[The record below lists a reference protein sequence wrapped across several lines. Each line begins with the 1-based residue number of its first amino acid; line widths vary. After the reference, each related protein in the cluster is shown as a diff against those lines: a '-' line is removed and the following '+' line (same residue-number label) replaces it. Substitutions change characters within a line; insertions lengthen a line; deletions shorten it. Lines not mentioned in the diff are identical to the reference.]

1 MGLAK
6 KLVPFLIVHVY
17 ESAQKYLPSMLTEKQ
32 IEDQQEFERKQISG
46 GLHKLRTNTEKLEE
60 KTYASATVYGSAC
73 VNSILPDLIAFIDSK
88 KDKFLTQAGK
98 NFVVFHKHI
107 LPSESSIQ
115 ALLSCKVVF
124 DHVFSPQQ
132 KKHYITTIA
141 MAIGSALEGEAQM
154 EYYEKEA
161 PALLTTL
168 KKNYWHQAK
177 GTEYKRKC
185 IQTLMH
191 KQNITPWVRWDKT
204 TKVKVGTFLM
214 DCLME
219 VSGWFERDLIIKG
232 RKRYAVLNPTEL
244 LIKQHAQIMRMA
256 ELFSPLAK
264 PMLIPPRNWN
274 PLQDGGYYLNELTRC
289 HGLIRRTDDGLI
301 QGEIPYEFINKI
313 QKVSYKLNPFIVGV
327 AKELEERGISVGK
340 FRPVIQHEI
349 PPKPPEE
356 ASKEVWK
363 SWKKQ
368 ATISRNLQAAEVRK
382 SCRTRMTM
390 EVVREF
396 EGKNYYIPWSFDYRG
411 RAYPIPNLLTPQ
423 DTDFGKSL
431 ILFSEGAKIT
441 PKGLEWIKFQLATTY
456 GLDKATMQE
465 RLEWVSIPANQ
476 DLVFR
481 IVKDPIK
488 YIADWENADEPW
500 LFLAAAN
507 EYVSLILGHTDVTHL
522 PVAVDA
528 TCSGLQIL
536 AGLAKDASTARM
548 VNVIGSEKPQDA
560 YATIASRSME
570 AIPDRLKPHWDRKV
584 TKRCVMTIPY
594 NAKPFS
600 NRSYI
605 RDAFKEKGVDVD
617 KEELTQCVQAVRSAM
632 NVVVPGAMRVMK
644 WIETE
649 IARAIKSGADEIK
662 WTTPSGFNVKQ
673 RLMKTKS
680 TVIRTQLMGRCEV
693 HVSGAETGVDLKH
706 HKNATAPNLIHS
718 LDASLLH
725 MAVMNFNEPIALI
738 HDSVLCRAT
747 DMCKLST
754 LVRDTYMR
762 LFAEHEPLTDFALAI
777 GAEEQPPIIGDLKP
791 EAVIDSQYFFC

>member
-1 MGLAK
+1 
-6 KLVPFLIVHVY
+6 
-17 ESAQKYLPSMLTEKQ
+17 MLTEKQ
-32 IEDQQEFERKQISG
+32 IDDQQEFERKQING
-46 GLHKLRTNTEKLEE
+46 GLHKLRSNTEKLEE

-73 VNSILPDLIAFIDSK
+73 VNSIMPDLIAFIDSK
-88 KDKFLTQAGK
+88 KERYKTIGAKDNVLL
-98 NFVVFHKHI
+98 HKHVF
-107 LPSESSIQ
+107 PANTAVQ
-115 ALLSCKVVF
+115 ALLICKVVF
-124 DHVFSPQQ
+124 DHVFSPREKQ
-132 KKHYITTIA
+132 HFITNIA
-141 MAIGSALEGEAQM
+141 LAIGAALEAEAQM
-154 EYYEKEA
+154 EYYEQEA

-191 KQNITPWVRWDKT
+191 KTSITPWIRWDKT

-219 VSGWFERDLIIKG
+219 VSGWFERDLIVKG

-244 LIKQHAQIMRMA
+244 LIKQHAEIMRMA

-264 PMLIPPRNWN
+264 PMHIPPRNWHA
-274 PLQDGGYYLNELTRC
+274 LQDGGYYLNDLTRC
-289 HGLIRRTDDGLI
+289 HQFIRRSNGGLI

-313 QKVSYKLNPFIVGV
+313 QKVSYTLNPFIVGV

-363 SWKKQ
+363 SWKKE
-368 ATISRNLQAAEVRK
+368 ATIARNLQAAEVRK

-396 EGKNYYIPWSFDYRG
+396 EGKEYFIPWSFDYRG

-431 ILFSEGAKIT
+431 IMFSKGEKIT
-441 PKGLEWIKFQLATTY
+441 GTGADWIAFQVATTY

-465 RLEWVSIPANQ
+465 RLTWSHNNWSLISRVAT
-476 DLVFR
+476 
-481 IVKDPIK
+481 DPLGN
-488 YIADWENADEPW
+488 IADWEHADEPW
-500 LFLAAAN
+500 LFLAACEEFHQVIITEN
-507 EYVSLILGHTDVTHL
+507 RSHTHL

-548 VNVIGSEKPQDA
+548 VNVIGSNKPQDA
-560 YATIASRSME
+560 YATIASRSIE

-605 RDAFKEKGVDVD
+605 RDAFKEKGVEVD
-617 KEELTQCVQAVRSAM
+617 KEELTLCVSAVRKAM
-632 NVVVPGAMRVMK
+632 EQVVPGAMRVMK

-649 IARAIKSGADEIK
+649 IARAVRAGADEIR

-673 RLMKTKS
+673 RLMKRQS
-680 TVIRTQLMGRCEV
+680 TIIKTQLMGRCEV
-693 HVSGAETGVDLKH
+693 HVAGAETGVDLKH

-725 MAVMNFNEPIALI
+725 LAVMGTNFPIALI

-754 LVRDTYMR
+754 LVRKTYMT

>member
-1 MGLAK
+1 
-6 KLVPFLIVHVY
+6 
-17 ESAQKYLPSMLTEKQ
+17 MLTEKQ
-32 IEDQQEFERKQISG
+32 IDDQQEFERKQISG
-46 GLHKLRTNTEKLEE
+46 GLQKLRSNTTKLEE

-73 VNSILPDLIAFIDSK
+73 VNSIMPDLIAFIDSK
-88 KDKFLTQAGK
+88 KERYKTIGARDNVLL
-98 NFVVFHKHI
+98 HKHVF
-107 LPSESSIQ
+107 PAETAVQ
-115 ALLSCKVVF
+115 ALLTCKVVF

-132 KKHYITTIA
+132 KKHSVTTIA
-141 MAIGSALEGEAQM
+141 MAIGAALEAEAQM
-154 EYYEKEA
+154 EYYDKEA
-161 PALLTTL
+161 PALLATL

-191 KQNITPWVRWDKT
+191 KQNITPWIRWDT
-204 TKVKVGTFLM
+204 ATKVKVGTFLM

-219 VSGWFERDLIIKG
+219 VSGWFERDLRRKG
-232 RKRYAVLNPTEL
+232 RKTVAVFIPSEL
-244 LIKQHAQIMRMA
+244 LIKQHADIMRMA

-264 PMLIPPRNWN
+264 PMCIPPRNWN
-274 PLQDGGYYLNELTRC
+274 PLQDGGYYLNDLTRC
-289 HGLIRRTDDGLI
+289 HNFIRRSNHALI

-313 QKVSYKLNPFIVGV
+313 QKVSYKLNPFIVKV
-327 AKELEERGISVGK
+327 AKELEERGVSVGK

-363 SWKKQ
+363 SWKKE
-368 ATISRNLQAAEVRK
+368 ATIARNLQAAEVRK

-396 EGKNYYIPWSFDYRG
+396 EGKEYYIPWSFDYRG

-431 ILFSEGAKIT
+431 ILFSEGKKIT
-441 PKGLEWIKFQLATTY
+441 KKGMDWIKFQLATTY

-465 RLEWVSIPANQ
+465 RLDWIENGENRE
-476 DLVFR
+476 LVHR
-481 IVKDPIK
+481 VWSDPIGN
-488 YIADWENADEPW
+488 IADWENADEPW
-500 LFLAAAN
+500 LFLAACV
-507 EYVSLILGHTDVTHL
+507 EWYELYYEHRDETHL

-536 AGLAKDASTARM
+536 AGLAKDASTAVM

-560 YATIASRSME
+560 YATIASRSVE

-605 RDAFKEKGVDVD
+605 RDAFKEKGIDVE
-617 KEELTQCVQAVRSAM
+617 KEELTQCVSAVRAAM

-644 WIETE
+644 WIEQE
-649 IARAIKSGADEIK
+649 VSRAIKSGADEIR
-662 WTTPSGFNVKQ
+662 WTTPSGFIVRQ
-673 RLMKTKS
+673 RLMKTAKQ
-680 TVIRTQLMGRCEV
+680 IIQTQLMGRCAV
-693 HVSGAETGVDLKH
+693 HISGAETGVDLKH

-725 MAVMNFNEPIALI
+725 IAVMETNFPIALI

-754 LVRDTYMR
+754 LVRKTYMR

>member
-1 MGLAK
+1 
-6 KLVPFLIVHVY
+6 
-17 ESAQKYLPSMLTEKQ
+17 MLTEQQ
-32 IEDQQEFERKQISG
+32 IEDQQNYERKQIQG
-46 GLHKLRTNTEKLEE
+46 GLDKLRTNTTKLEE

-73 VNSILPDLIAFIDSK
+73 VSSILPDLIAFIDSK
-88 KDKFLTQAGK
+88 KEKFLTQAGK
-98 NFVVFHKHI
+98 NYAIFHKHI
-107 LPSESSIQ
+107 LPSGSEVQ
-115 ALLSCKVVF
+115 ALLTCKVVF

-132 KKHYITTIA
+132 KKHSVTTIA
-141 MAIGSALEGEAQM
+141 IAIGAAIEAEAQM
-154 EYYEKEA
+154 EYYDKEA

-191 KQNITPWVRWDKT
+191 KTNISPWVHWDKT

-219 VSGWFERDLIIKG
+219 VSGWFERDLVRKG
-232 RKRYAVLNPTEL
+232 RKTIAIFVPSSL
-244 LIKQHAQIMRMA
+244 LIKQHAEIMRMA

-264 PMLIPPRNWN
+264 PMLIPPRNWYAI
-274 PLQDGGYYLNELTRC
+274 QDGGYYLNDLTRC
-289 HGLIRRTDDGLI
+289 HNLIRKTDDGLI
-301 QGEIPYEFINKI
+301 QGEIPYEFINKV
-313 QKVSYKLNPFIVGV
+313 QQVSYKLNPFIVEV
-327 AKELEERGISVGK
+327 AKELEDRGISVGK
-340 FRPVIQHEI
+340 FRPVIQHTI

-356 ASKEVWK
+356 ASKDVWK
-363 SWKKQ
+363 EWKKQ
-368 ATISRNLQAAEVRK
+368 ATIARNLQAAEVRK

-390 EVVREF
+390 EVVKEF
-396 EGKNYYIPWSFDYRG
+396 EDEVFYIPWSFDYRG
-411 RAYPIPNLLTPQ
+411 RAYPIPSLLTPQ

-431 ILFSEGAKIT
+431 ILFNEGAKIT
-441 PKGLEWIKFQLATTY
+441 KKGMEWIKFQLATTY

-465 RLEWVSIPANQ
+465 RLDWIDDYQNRA
-476 DLVFR
+476 
-481 IVKDPIK
+481 IVERVWRDPVGN
-488 YIADWENADEPW
+488 IADWENADEPW
-500 LFLAAAN
+500 LFLAACN
-507 EYVSLILGHTDVTHL
+507 EWYELHYEHRFHTHL

-560 YATIASRSME
+560 YATIAAKSMD

-617 KEELTQCVQAVRSAM
+617 REELTQCVKAVRSAM
-632 NVVVPGAMRVMK
+632 NEVVPGAMSVMK
-644 WIETE
+644 WIEQE
-649 IARAIKSGADEIK
+649 IARAIRTGANEIR

-673 RLMKTKS
+673 KLMKYKS
-680 TVIRTQLMGRCEV
+680 TIIRTQLMGRCEV
-693 HVSGAETGVDLKH
+693 YVAGAETGVDLNH

-725 MAVMNFNEPIALI
+725 LATTSTNFPIALI
-738 HDSVLCRAT
+738 HDSVLCRGT
-747 DMCKLST
+747 DMCKLSS
-754 LVRDTYMR
+754 LVRKTYMT

-777 GAEEQPPIIGDLKP
+777 GAEENPPIIGDLKP

>member
-1 MGLAK
+1 
-6 KLVPFLIVHVY
+6 
-17 ESAQKYLPSMLTEKQ
+17 MLTEKQ

-46 GLHKLRTNTEKLEE
+46 GLHRLRSNTTKLEE

-73 VNSILPDLIAFIDSK
+73 MSSILPDLIAFIDSK
-88 KDKFLTQAGK
+88 KEKYLNIAGK
-98 NFVVFHKHI
+98 NMQVFHKHI
-107 LPSESSIQ
+107 LPTESPIQ
-115 ALLSCKVVF
+115 AMLSCKVVF
-124 DHVFSPQQ
+124 DHVFSPVS
-132 KKHYITTIA
+132 KKHGLTTIA
-141 MAIGSALEGEAQM
+141 RAVGSALEGEAQM

-161 PALLTTL
+161 PALLATL
-168 KKNYWHQAK
+168 KKNYWHQAR

-191 KQNITPWVRWDKT
+191 KQSISPWIGWDATSKI
-204 TKVKVGTFLM
+204 KVGLFFI
-214 DCLME
+214 DCLCE
-219 VSGWFERDLIIKG
+219 VSGWFERDLTIKG
-232 RKRYAVLNPTEL
+232 RKTYSILKPSEI
-244 LIKQHAQIMRMA
+244 LIKHHDEILRMA

-264 PMLIPPRNWN
+264 PMLIPPRNWH
-274 PLQDGGYYLNELTRC
+274 PLQDGGYYLNDLTRC
-289 HGLIRRTDDGLI
+289 HQLIRRSDPTLI
-301 QGEIPYEFINKI
+301 QGEITYEFINKI
-313 QKVSYKLNPFIVGV
+313 QKVSYKLNPFIVKV

-340 FRPVIQHEI
+340 FRPVMQHEV
-349 PPKPPEE
+349 PPKPPNMDDPE
-356 ASKEVWK
+356 AKRKWK
-363 SWKKQ
+363 TEAKI
-368 ATISRNLQAAEVRK
+368 ARELQAAEVRK

-390 EVVREF
+390 DVVREF
-396 EGKNYYIPWSFDYRG
+396 EGKEYFIPWSFDYRG

-431 ILFSEGAKIT
+431 ILFSEGVKIT
-441 PKGLEWIKFQLATTY
+441 PKGMEWLKFQVATTY

-465 RLEWVSIPANQ
+465 RLEWVDNPENHE
-476 DLVFR
+476 LCCR
-481 IVKDPIK
+481 IVRDPITN
-488 YIADWENADEPW
+488 IADWENADEPW
-500 LFLAAAN
+500 LFLAAAE
-507 EYVSLILGHTDVTHL
+507 EYIHLHYGHTDMTYL

-536 AGLAKDASTARM
+536 AGLSKDASTARM

-617 KEELTQCVQAVRSAM
+617 KEELTQCVSAVRAAM
-632 NVVVPGAMRVMK
+632 NVVVPGAMNVMK

-649 IARAIKSGADEIK
+649 IARAIKGGADEIR
-662 WTTPSGFNVKQ
+662 WTTPSGFIVKQ
-673 RLMKTKS
+673 RLMKTAKTRIES
-680 TVIRTQLMGRCEV
+680 QLMGSVRISI
-693 HVSGAETGVDLKH
+693 SGAETGVDLKH

-725 MAVMNFNEPIALI
+725 LAVSEVNFPIALI

-754 LVRDTYMR
+754 LVRKTYMS

>member
-1 MGLAK
+1 
-6 KLVPFLIVHVY
+6 
-17 ESAQKYLPSMLTEKQ
+17 MLTEKQ

-46 GLHKLRTNTEKLEE
+46 GLHKLKSNTQKLEE
-60 KTYASATVYGSAC
+60 KTYASATVYGSA
-73 VNSILPDLIAFIDSK
+73 SISSIMPDLIAYIDSK
-88 KDKFLTQAGK
+88 KDKFLIKAGK
-98 NFVVFHKHI
+98 DHALFHKHI
-107 LPSESSIQ
+107 LPCESSIQ
-115 ALLSCKVVF
+115 ALLTCKVAF
-124 DHVFSPQQ
+124 DHVFSPQY
-132 KKHYITTIA
+132 KKHTVTVIA
-141 MAIGSALEGEAQM
+141 TAIGSAIEAEAQM
-154 EYYEKEA
+154 EYYEKQA
-161 PALLTTL
+161 PALLATL

-191 KQNITPWVRWDKT
+191 KQNLTPWVRWDAH

-219 VSGWFERDLIIKG
+219 VSGWFERDLIVKG

-244 LIKQHAQIMRMA
+244 LVKQHDEIMRMA

-264 PMLIPPRNWN
+264 PMLIPPRNWYH
-274 PLQDGGYYLNELTRC
+274 LQDGGYYLNDLNRC
-289 HGLIRRTDDGLI
+289 HQLIRRTDHGLI
-301 QGEIPYEFINKI
+301 QGEIPYQFINKI
-313 QKVSYKLNPFIVGV
+313 QQVSYKLNPFIVEV

-349 PPKPPEE
+349 PPKPHEDAE
-356 ASKEVWK
+356 KEIWK
-363 SWKKQ
+363 SWKRE
-368 ATISRNLQAAEVRK
+368 ATIARNLQAAEVRK

-396 EGKNYYIPWSFDYRG
+396 EGKEYYIPWSFDYRG

-431 ILFSEGAKIT
+431 ILFSEGEKIT
-441 PKGLEWIKFQLATTY
+441 PKGMEWLKFQLATTY
-456 GLDKATMQE
+456 GLDKATMDE
-465 RLEWVSIPANQ
+465 RLAWIENSQNHE
-476 DLVFR
+476 LCCR
-481 IVKDPIK
+481 IVRDPIGN
-488 YIADWENADEPW
+488 IADWEHADEPW

-507 EYVSLILGHTDVTHL
+507 EYINLYYGHTDMTHL

-617 KEELTQCVQAVRSAM
+617 KEELTLCVNAVRSAM
-632 NVVVPGAMRVMK
+632 NIVVPGAMRVMK

-662 WTTPSGFNVKQ
+662 WVTPSGFKVNQ
-673 RLMKTKS
+673 RLMKRKS
-680 TVIRTQLMGRCEV
+680 TVIQTQLMGRCEV
-693 HVSGAETGVDLKH
+693 HVAGVETGVDLKH

-725 MAVMNFNEPIALI
+725 LAVMGTNFPIALI

-747 DMCKLST
+747 DMCNLST
-754 LVRDTYMR
+754 LVRKTYMT
-762 LFAEHEPLTDFALAI
+762 LFAENEPLTDFALAI
-777 GAEEQPPIIGDLKP
+777 GAESEPPIIGDLEPSK
-791 EAVIDSQYFFC
+791 VIESTYFFC

>member
-1 MGLAK
+1 
-6 KLVPFLIVHVY
+6 
-17 ESAQKYLPSMLTEKQ
+17 MLTEQQ
-32 IEDQQEFERKQISG
+32 IEDQQNYERKQIQG
-46 GLHKLRTNTEKLEE
+46 GLDKLRTNTTKLEE

-73 VNSILPDLIAFIDSK
+73 VSSILPDLIAFIDSK
-88 KDKFLTQAGK
+88 KEKFLTQAGK
-98 NFVVFHKHI
+98 NYAIFHKHI
-107 LPSESSIQ
+107 LPSGSEVQ
-115 ALLSCKVVF
+115 ALLTCKVVF

-132 KKHYITTIA
+132 KKHSVTTIA
-141 MAIGSALEGEAQM
+141 IAIGAAIEAEAQM
-154 EYYEKEA
+154 EYYDKEA

-191 KQNITPWVRWDKT
+191 KTNISPWVHWDKT

-219 VSGWFERDLIIKG
+219 VSGWFERDLVRKG
-232 RKRYAVLNPTEL
+232 RKTIAIFVPSSL
-244 LIKQHAQIMRMA
+244 LIKQHAEIMRMA

-264 PMLIPPRNWN
+264 PMLIPPRNWYAI
-274 PLQDGGYYLNELTRC
+274 QDGGYYLNDLTRC
-289 HGLIRRTDDGLI
+289 HNLIRKTDDGLI
-301 QGEIPYEFINKI
+301 QGEIPYEFINKV
-313 QKVSYKLNPFIVGV
+313 QQVSYKLNPFIVEV
-327 AKELEERGISVGK
+327 AKELEDRGISVGK
-340 FRPVIQHEI
+340 FRPVIQHTI

-356 ASKEVWK
+356 ASKDVWK
-363 SWKKQ
+363 EWKKQ
-368 ATISRNLQAAEVRK
+368 ATIARNLQAAEVRK

-390 EVVREF
+390 EVVKEF
-396 EGKNYYIPWSFDYRG
+396 EDEVFYIPWSFDYRG
-411 RAYPIPNLLTPQ
+411 RAYPIPSLLTPQ

-431 ILFSEGAKIT
+431 ILFNEGAKIT
-441 PKGLEWIKFQLATTY
+441 KKGMEWIKFQLATTY

-465 RLEWVSIPANQ
+465 RLDWIDDYQNRA
-476 DLVFR
+476 
-481 IVKDPIK
+481 IVERVWRDPVGN
-488 YIADWENADEPW
+488 IADWENADEPW
-500 LFLAAAN
+500 LFLAACN
-507 EYVSLILGHTDVTHL
+507 EWYELHYEHRFHTHL

-560 YATIASRSME
+560 YATIAAKSMD

-617 KEELTQCVQAVRSAM
+617 REELTQCVKAVRSAM
-632 NVVVPGAMRVMK
+632 NEVVPGAMSVMK
-644 WIETE
+644 WIEQE
-649 IARAIKSGADEIK
+649 IARAIRTGANEIR

-673 RLMKTKS
+673 KLMKYKS
-680 TVIRTQLMGRCEV
+680 TIIRTQLMGRCEV
-693 HVSGAETGVDLKH
+693 YVAGAETGVDLNH

-725 MAVMNFNEPIALI
+725 LATTSTNFPIALI
-738 HDSVLCRAT
+738 HDSVLCRGT
-747 DMCKLST
+747 DMCKLSS
-754 LVRDTYMR
+754 LVRKTYMT
-762 LFAEHEPLTDFALAI
+762 LFAEHAPLTDFALAI

>member
-1 MGLAK
+1 
-6 KLVPFLIVHVY
+6 
-17 ESAQKYLPSMLTEKQ
+17 MLTEKQ
-32 IEDQQEFERKQISG
+32 IDDQQEFERKCISG
-46 GLHKLRTNTEKLEE
+46 GLHKLESNTTKLEE

-88 KDKFLTQAGK
+88 KDKFLIKAGK
-98 NFVVFHKHI
+98 DYAVFHKHI
-107 LPSESSIQ
+107 LPSESPIQ
-115 ALLSCKVVF
+115 ALLCCKVIF
-124 DHVFSPQQ
+124 DHVFSPQL
-132 KKHYITTIA
+132 KKHEITTMA
-141 MAIGSALEGEAQM
+141 MAIGAALEAEAQM

-161 PALLTTL
+161 PALLNTL

-177 GTEYKRKC
+177 GTEYKRKS

-191 KQNITPWVRWDKT
+191 KTSITPWVHWDKP

-219 VSGWFERDLIIKG
+219 VSGWFERDLVRKG
-232 RKRYAVLNPTEL
+232 RKTISVLNPSEQ
-244 LIKQHAQIMRMA
+244 LIKHHDEIMRMA
-256 ELFSPLAK
+256 GIFSPLAK
-264 PMLIPPRNWN
+264 PMLIPPRNWHA
-274 PLQDGGYYLNELTRC
+274 LQDGGYYLNDLTRC
-289 HGLIRRTDDGLI
+289 HNLIRRTDHGLI
-301 QGEIPYEFINKI
+301 QGEIPYQFINKI
-313 QKVSYKLNPFIVGV
+313 QQVQYKLNPFIVKV

-363 SWKKQ
+363 SWKRE
-368 ATISRNLQAAEVRK
+368 ATIARNLQAAEVRK

-396 EGKNYYIPWSFDYRG
+396 EDKDYYIPWSFDYRG
-411 RAYPIPNLLTPQ
+411 RVYPIPNLLTPQ

-431 ILFSEGAKIT
+431 ILFSEGVKIT
-441 PKGLEWIKFQLATTY
+441 KKGMEWIKFQLATTY

-465 RLEWVSIPANQ
+465 RLDWIENGENRE
-476 DLVFR
+476 LVHR
-481 IVKDPIK
+481 VWSDPIGN
-488 YIADWENADEPW
+488 IADWENADEPW
-500 LFLAAAN
+500 LFLAACN
-507 EYVSLILGHTDVTHL
+507 EWYELYYEHRYETHL

-617 KEELTQCVQAVRSAM
+617 KEELTLCVNAVRAAM
-632 NVVVPGAMRVMK
+632 NIVVPGAMRVMK

-649 IARAIKSGADEIK
+649 IARAIKTGADEIR

-673 RLMKTKS
+673 RLMKRKS
-680 TVIRTQLMGRCEV
+680 TVIQTQLMGRCEV
-693 HVSGAETGVDLKH
+693 HVAGVETGVDLKH

-725 MAVMNFNEPIALI
+725 MSVMNFNKPIAVI

-754 LVRDTYMR
+754 LVRDTYMT
-762 LFAEHEPLTDFALAI
+762 LFAKHEPLTDFALAI
-777 GAEEQPPIIGDLKP
+777 GAEENPPIIGDLKP

>member
-1 MGLAK
+1 
-6 KLVPFLIVHVY
+6 
-17 ESAQKYLPSMLTEKQ
+17 MLTEKQ
-32 IEDQQEFERKQISG
+32 IEDQQEFERRQISG
-46 GLHKLRTNTEKLEE
+46 GLQKLRSNTTKLEE

-73 VNSILPDLIAFIDSK
+73 VNSIMPDLIAFIDSK
-88 KDKFLTQAGK
+88 KDKFLTQAGR
-98 NFVVFHKHI
+98 NFHVFHKHI
-107 LPSESSIQ
+107 LPSSSEIQ
-115 ALLSCKVVF
+115 ALLTCKVVF

-132 KKHYITTIA
+132 KKHLITTIA
-141 MAIGSALEGEAQM
+141 MAIGTALEAEAQM
-154 EYYEKEA
+154 EYYDKEA
-161 PALLTTL
+161 PALLATL

-191 KQNITPWVRWDKT
+191 KQNITPWIRWDKT

-219 VSGWFERDLIIKG
+219 VSGWFERDLIVKG

-244 LIKQHAQIMRMA
+244 LIQHHDQIMRMA

-264 PMLIPPRNWN
+264 PMSIPPRNWN

-289 HGLIRRTDDGLI
+289 HNLIRRTDHGLI

-313 QKVSYKLNPFIVGV
+313 QKVSYKLNPFIVKV
-327 AKELEERGISVGK
+327 AKELEEKGISVGK

-363 SWKKQ
+363 SWKKE
-368 ATISRNLQAAEVRK
+368 ATIARNLQAAEVRK

-396 EGKNYYIPWSFDYRG
+396 EGKDYYIPWSFDYRG

-431 ILFSEGAKIT
+431 ILFSEGVKIT
-441 PKGLEWIKFQLATTY
+441 KKGMDWIKFQLATTY

-465 RLEWVSIPANQ
+465 RLEWIEKGENRE
-476 DLVFR
+476 LVHR
-481 IVKDPIK
+481 VWSDPIGN
-488 YIADWENADEPW
+488 IADWENADEPW
-500 LFLAAAN
+500 LFLAACV
-507 EYVSLILGHTDVTHL
+507 EWYELHYEHRDETHL

-548 VNVIGSEKPQDA
+548 VNVIGSNKPQDA

-570 AIPDRLKPHWDRKV
+570 AIPDRLKPYWDRKV

-617 KEELTQCVQAVRSAM
+617 KEELTQCVNAVRAAM
-632 NVVVPGAMRVMK
+632 NVVVPGAMSVMK

-649 IARAIKSGADEIK
+649 IARAIRSGADEIR
-662 WTTPSGFNVKQ
+662 WTTPSGFNVRQ

-680 TVIRTQLMGRCEV
+680 TVIQTQLMGRCEV
-693 HVSGAETGVDLKH
+693 HVAGAETGVDLKH

-725 MAVMNFNEPIALI
+725 MAVMNFNAPIALI

>member
-1 MGLAK
+1 
-6 KLVPFLIVHVY
+6 
-17 ESAQKYLPSMLTEKQ
+17 MLTEQQ
-32 IEDQQEFERKQISG
+32 IEDQQNYERKQIQG
-46 GLHKLRTNTEKLEE
+46 GLDKLRTNTTKLEE

-73 VNSILPDLIAFIDSK
+73 VSSILPDLIAFIDSK
-88 KDKFLTQAGK
+88 KEKFLTQAGK
-98 NFVVFHKHI
+98 NYAIFHKHI
-107 LPSESSIQ
+107 LPSGSEVQ
-115 ALLSCKVVF
+115 ALLTCKVVF

-132 KKHYITTIA
+132 KKHSVTTIA
-141 MAIGSALEGEAQM
+141 IAIGAAIEAEAQM
-154 EYYEKEA
+154 EYYDKEA

-191 KQNITPWVRWDKT
+191 KTNISPWVHWDKT

-219 VSGWFERDLIIKG
+219 VSGWFERDLVRKG
-232 RKRYAVLNPTEL
+232 RKTIAIFVPSSL
-244 LIKQHAQIMRMA
+244 LIKQHAEIMRMA

-264 PMLIPPRNWN
+264 PMLIPPRNWYAI
-274 PLQDGGYYLNELTRC
+274 QDGGYYLNDLTRC
-289 HGLIRRTDDGLI
+289 HNLIRKTDDGLI
-301 QGEIPYEFINKI
+301 QGEIPYEFINKV
-313 QKVSYKLNPFIVGV
+313 QQVSYKLNPFIVEV
-327 AKELEERGISVGK
+327 AKELEDRGISVGK
-340 FRPVIQHEI
+340 FRPVIQHTI

-356 ASKEVWK
+356 ASKDVWK
-363 SWKKQ
+363 EWKKQ
-368 ATISRNLQAAEVRK
+368 ATIARNLQAAEVRK

-390 EVVREF
+390 EVVKEF
-396 EGKNYYIPWSFDYRG
+396 EDEVFYIPWSFDYRG
-411 RAYPIPNLLTPQ
+411 RAYPIPSLLTPQ

-431 ILFSEGAKIT
+431 ILFNEGAKIT
-441 PKGLEWIKFQLATTY
+441 KKGMEWIKFQLATTY

-465 RLEWVSIPANQ
+465 RLDWIDDYQNRA
-476 DLVFR
+476 
-481 IVKDPIK
+481 IVERVWRDPVGN
-488 YIADWENADEPW
+488 IADWENADEPW
-500 LFLAAAN
+500 LFLAACN
-507 EYVSLILGHTDVTHL
+507 EWYELHYEHRFHTHL

-560 YATIASRSME
+560 YAVIATKSMD

-617 KEELTQCVQAVRSAM
+617 REELTQCVKAVRSAM
-632 NVVVPGAMRVMK
+632 NEVVPGAMSVMK
-644 WIETE
+644 WIEQE
-649 IARAIKSGADEIK
+649 IARAIRTGANEIR

-673 RLMKTKS
+673 KLMKYKS
-680 TVIRTQLMGRCEV
+680 TIIRTQLMGRCEV
-693 HVSGAETGVDLKH
+693 YVAGAETGVDLNH

-725 MAVMNFNEPIALI
+725 LATTSTNFPIALI
-738 HDSVLCRAT
+738 HDSVLCRGT
-747 DMCKLST
+747 DMCKLSS
-754 LVRDTYMR
+754 LVRKTYMS
-762 LFAEHEPLTDFALAI
+762 LFAEHAPLTDFALAI